1 MMVFYLSIEFAG
13 FFFFFPLQCSDTT
26 GHCMPQKMCL
36 KQKAIKIKYKRML
49 QEIKMSY
56 LLSIHEDS
64 GGELHPPEGGELA

>member
-1 MMVFYLSIEFAG
+1 
-13 FFFFFPLQCSDTT
+13 
-26 GHCMPQKMCL
+26 MPQKMCL

>member
-1 MMVFYLSIEFAG
+1 
-13 FFFFFPLQCSDTT
+13 
-26 GHCMPQKMCL
+26 MPQKMCL

-64 GGELHPPEGGELA
+64 GGELHPPEAGELVSTPLQQAGCCLRNKSF

>member
-1 MMVFYLSIEFAG
+1 
-13 FFFFFPLQCSDTT
+13 
-26 GHCMPQKMCL
+26 MPQKMCL

-64 GGELHPPEGGELA
+64 GGELHPCSRLAAALEISHSEKRA